1 MAANLLTNRAL
12 LTMPTGFQNQSDAA
26 ARYGLVNHHR
36 EDQGPSI
43 ARLNA
48 LVEANLRAAGIDIPH
63 Q

>member
-1 MAANLLTNRAL
+1 
-12 LTMPTGFQNQSDAA
+12 MPAGSRNQSNSS

-36 EDQGPSI
+36 VEQAPSI
-43 ARLNA
+43 ARLNT